1 MNKPTPEEIKEAMI
15 DIATVKK
22 SCEEGLDGTWDCS
35 TEEGREAFNDM
46 ITLLERAETVIN
58 QLIQATK

>member
-1 MNKPTPEEIKEAMI
+1 MQKPTPEEIKEAML

-22 SCEEGLDGTWDCS
+22 SCEEGLDETWDCS

-46 ITLLERAETVIN
+46 ITLLERAEKVIN
-58 QLIQATK
+58 QLIEATK